1 VLGDDDD
8 TLTRAS
14 TTFAT
19 TFTTFTTTTTTTT
32 TMMMMTP
39 ITAST
44 TAGAATARRGAHK
57 MNRTPTTMMTSHRR
71 HAANASRTAV
81 RVRANGDEERDEYM
95 FANEKSVQGALNRD
109 NPQLEEKFA
118 VIGQG
123 DYQCQSCMYEYKPKV
138 GDDFY
143 PVSAGTAFK
152 DLPGDWQ
159 CPTCGAPKAQF
170 KSLGKAVAGFEVN
183 QGYGLGTNSMTEGEK
198 SRLIYGGL
206 ALFFALFLSG
216 YLLE

>member
-1 VLGDDDD
+1 M
-8 TLTRAS
+8 A
-14 TTFAT
+14 
-19 TFTTFTTTTTTTT
+19 TTT
-32 TMMMMTP
+32 TMTMMMTP
-39 ITAST
+39 ITACT
-44 TAGAATARRGAHK
+44 TAGAATARRGAQK
-57 MNRTPTTMMTSHRR
+57 MRTPMMMTSHRR
-71 HAANASRTAV
+71 HAANASRVV
-81 RVRANGDEERDEYM
+81 RVKANDGEERDEYM

-206 ALFFALFLSG
+206 ALFFALFLAG

>member
-1 VLGDDDD
+1 MG
-8 TLTRAS
+8 
-14 TTFAT
+14 AT
-19 TFTTFTTTTTTTT
+19 MTTTTTTT
-32 TMMMMTP
+32 TM
-39 ITAST
+39 
-44 TAGAATARRGAHK
+44 
-57 MNRTPTTMMTSHRR
+57 TSHRR
-71 HAANASRTAV
+71 HAATVVASSRVV
-81 RVRANGDEERDEYM
+81 RVHANNDGEEGEDEYM

-109 NPQLEEKFA
+109 NPELEEKFA

-206 ALFFALFLSG
+206 ALFFALFLGG

>member
-1 VLGDDDD
+1 M
-8 TLTRAS
+8 
-14 TTFAT
+14 
-19 TFTTFTTTTTTTT
+19 TTTTTT
-32 TMMMMTP
+32 TM
-39 ITAST
+39 T
-44 TAGAATARRGAHK
+44 TSAVRPTGAMRRRRHHRATK
-57 MNRTPTTMMTSHRR
+57 TTTTETTTMTMTSHRHR
-71 HAANASRTAV
+71 RAIAPV
-81 RVRANGDEERDEYM
+81 VVRAMNDDEDDERDEYM
-95 FANEKSVQGALNRD
+95 FANQKSAQGALNRD
-109 NPQLEEKFA
+109 NPELEERFA

-159 CPTCGAPKAQF
+159 CPTCGAPKGQF

-198 SRLIYGGL
+198 SRLIYGAL
-206 ALFFALFLSG
+206 AAFFALFLAG

>member
-1 VLGDDDD
+1 V
-8 TLTRAS
+8 TM
-14 TTFAT
+14 
-19 TFTTFTTTTTTTT
+19 TTTTTT
-32 TMMMMTP
+32 
-39 ITAST
+39 
-44 TAGAATARRGAHK
+44 
-57 MNRTPTTMMTSHRR
+57 MTSHRR
-71 HAANASRTAV
+71 HAATVVASSRVV
-81 RVRANGDEERDEYM
+81 RVHANNDGEEGEDEYM

-109 NPQLEEKFA
+109 NPELEEKFA

-206 ALFFALFLSG
+206 ALFFALFLGG

>member
-1 VLGDDDD
+1 V
-8 TLTRAS
+8 TM
-14 TTFAT
+14 
-19 TFTTFTTTTTTTT
+19 TTTTTTT
-32 TMMMMTP
+32 
-39 ITAST
+39 
-44 TAGAATARRGAHK
+44 
-57 MNRTPTTMMTSHRR
+57 MTSHRR
-71 HAANASRTAV
+71 HAATVVASSRVV
-81 RVRANGDEERDEYM
+81 RVHANNDGEEGEDEYM

-109 NPQLEEKFA
+109 NPELEEKFA

-206 ALFFALFLSG
+206 ALFFALFLAG

>member
-1 VLGDDDD
+1 
-8 TLTRAS
+8 
-14 TTFAT
+14 
-19 TFTTFTTTTTTTT
+19 
-32 TMMMMTP
+32 MMMMTP

-44 TAGAATARRGAHK
+44 TAGAATARRGARE
-57 MNRTPTTMMTSHRR
+57 MNRTPTTAMMTSHRR
-71 HAANASRTAV
+71 QHLSNASRTAV